1 VDATIR
7 IEPADCAHQSHVP
20 FAKQGL
26 RWLMT
31 SVVDDCNVDNKMA
44 VTFNQEL
51 SRLNVM
57 MVAPAMTQRVISI
70 DGQLSGGRA
79 LVACDLPCRN
89 LLASKR
95 TGIIGRNY
103 QYDRAEQ
110 EAIERWYRRPRLGL

>member
-1 VDATIR
+1 MDATIR

-51 SRLNVM
+51 RRQNVM

-70 DGQLSGGRA
+70 DAQLSGGGEF
-79 LVACDLPCRN
+79 LLHVTCHVAICWHP
-89 LLASKR
+89 KR
-95 TGIIGRNY
+95 TGIH
-103 QYDRAEQ
+103 RAQ
-110 EAIERWYRRPRLGL
+110 LPIRSS